1 MTRYPWHER
10 FWQRWAAMRQRP
22 AQGYLVTGP
31 AGTGVTGVCRE
42 MARSLLCPE
51 AGCGQCTACAQF
63 EAGTHADLRIVE
75 PEAPRRPVRVDQIR
89 TLVDWVVESAHASAG
104 FKVVWLPQAE
114 AMNTSSANALLK
126 ALEEPPPNV
135 VFILQAPGVDA
146 VLPTL
151 RSRCQLIR
159 LPQPTRAEGL
169 QWLRKQFPD
178 LPEDRLEAALDK
190 QFDAPI
196 AARDWLSDDGW
207 SRYTRWREQMTALS
221 RGQQDLVSVARDW
234 ADWDNPA
241 EPLRFLLAWSLKR
254 PVSERN
260 NRLQTALQ
268 HALAMLA
275 HSSIN
280 VQLVLEQVLVE
291 HLYGEKR

>member
-10 FWQRWAAMRQRP
+10 FWRQWASMRPRP

-31 AGTGVTGVCRE
+31 AGTGVTEVCRE
-42 MARSLLCPE
+42 MARSLLCTDG
-51 AGCGQCTACAQF
+51 GCGRCPACAQF
-63 EAGTHADLRIVE
+63 EVGTHADLQVVE
-75 PEAPRRPVRVDQIR
+75 PEAPRKPVKVDQIR
-89 TLVDWVVESAHASAG
+89 ALVEWVMESAHASTG
-104 FKVVWLPQAE
+104 FKVVWLPQADL
-114 AMNTSSANALLK
+114 MNASSANALLK

-135 VFILQAPGVDA
+135 VFILQAPGVDT

-169 QWLRKQFPD
+169 QWLQAQFPE
-178 LPEDRLEAALDK
+178 LPSERLEAALEK
-190 QFDAPI
+190 HFDAPL

-234 ADWDNPA
+234 ADWADPA

-260 NRLQTALQ
+260 NRLQAVLH

-275 HSSIN
+275 RSSIN